1 MTTDEVVALTD
12 KYVIKTYNRLPIVF
26 VRGEG
31 CRLWDADGRE
41 YLDFM
46 TGLAVNS
53 LGQCHP
59 AVVEAIRRQA
69 GTLMHVSNVFH
80 IQQQAVLAEMLVGQ
94 AAKRSPGGGGDPQSD
109 PARPDLAKVFFCNSG
124 AEANEAA
131 IKLARRY
138 SRVKYGEGRYE
149 IVTAEHSFHGRTLA
163 AITATGQSKY
173 QHGFEPLPAG
183 FRYVPFNNLP
193 AARQAVSDRTCAIML
208 EPVQGEG
215 GVYPAAWEYLCGIR
229 DLCRER
235 ELLLIMDEVQ
245 TGIGRTGEFYAYQ
258 NFGVEPDIVTL
269 AKALGGGIAIGAMM
283 ATDEAAAGFE
293 PGSHASTFGGN
304 PVACAAGIAVV
315 QTMID
320 EHIPERAARM
330 GAYLKSKL
338 GEMADR
344 RKSVVEVRGLGL
356 MVGVELEVD
365 ASRVQTLALEHG
377 LIINCIAG
385 RILRLLPPL
394 TVGRPDIDRA
404 VATIEQAIAQVEA
417 SLLRA

>member
-12 KYVIKTYNRLPIVF
+12 KHVIKTYNRLPIVF
-26 VRGEG
+26 VRGQG
-31 CRLWDADGRE
+31 CKLWDADGRE

-59 AVVEAIRRQA
+59 AVVEAICKQA

-94 AAKRSPGGGGDPQSD
+94 ASKRRPGGGGDPRLD

-163 AITATGQSKY
+163 AVTATGQLKY
-173 QHGFEPLPAG
+173 QRGFEPLPAG
-183 FRYVPFNNLP
+183 FKYVPFNDLR
-193 AARQAVSDRTCAIML
+193 AAREAVSDRTCAIML

-215 GVYPAAWEYLCGIR
+215 GVYPAAWEYLRGVR
-229 DLCRER
+229 DLCQER
-235 ELLLIMDEVQ
+235 ELLLILDEVQ
-245 TGIGRTGEFYAYQ
+245 TGIGRTGKFYAYQ

-330 GAYLKSKL
+330 GAYLKGKL
-338 GEMADR
+338 DEMADR
-344 RKSVVEVRGLGL
+344 RKSVVQVRGLGL

-365 ASRVQTLALEHG
+365 AGRVQTLALEHG
-377 LIINCIAG
+377 LIINSIAG

-394 TVGRPDIDRA
+394 TVDGPEIDTA

-417 SLLRA
+417 ALLRA